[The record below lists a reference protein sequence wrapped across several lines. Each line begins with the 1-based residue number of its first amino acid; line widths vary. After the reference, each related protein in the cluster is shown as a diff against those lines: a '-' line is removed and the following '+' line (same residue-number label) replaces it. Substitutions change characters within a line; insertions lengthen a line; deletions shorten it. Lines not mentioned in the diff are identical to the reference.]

1 MLYNS
6 NRMENDSSSQTT
18 VNVIKLSNQLH
29 TPEYF
34 YHGTEPFI
42 NLTCWLDGTG
52 WRYQYSKKSLPQ
64 MADWR
69 NTKFSLCSN

>member
-1 MLYNS
+1 MDVAGGPMLYNS

-18 VNVIKLSNQLH
+18 VNVIKLSHQLH

-42 NLTCWLDGTG
+42 NLTCWLDWLEVSVFKEIPPPNG
-52 WRYQYSKKSLPQ
+52 
-64 MADWR
+64 
-69 NTKFSLCSN
+69 